1 MNHVNGSEAV
11 EPDAPLPDEQTK
23 KAIKDLQNVN
33 HVAKSWLAEFPKKR
47 CRKKFRKDI
56 KQLQTEIT
64 NLLSELERR
73 VTLPMRDLDV
83 LEFLCINDRYASFKE
98 KVENFGRKC

>member
-33 HVAKSWLAEFPKKR
+33 HVAKSWLAELPDLR
-47 CRKKFRKDI
+47 CHKKFHKDI

-98 KVENFGRKC
+98 KVESFGRKC

>member
-33 HVAKSWLAEFPKKR
+33 HVAKSWLAELPDLR
-47 CRKKFRKDI
+47 CHKKFRKDI

-83 LEFLCINDRYASFKE
+83 LEFLEINDRYASFKE
-98 KVENFGRKC
+98 KVENFGRKF